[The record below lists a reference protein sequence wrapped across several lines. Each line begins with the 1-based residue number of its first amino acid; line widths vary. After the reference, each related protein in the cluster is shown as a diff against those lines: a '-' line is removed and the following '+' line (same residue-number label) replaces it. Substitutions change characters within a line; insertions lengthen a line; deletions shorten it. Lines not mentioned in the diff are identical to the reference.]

1 MTHLYYCVHATRPSE
16 CPRQRLRILP
26 TLAIF
31 ISAAKC
37 DVLYFH
43 QKGPNY
49 VDNLSWH
56 VGEGS
61 IKISKSYNHLGIHLN
76 SKFDPGERT
85 SNACRKGRQAPLTSL
100 GILICSYPCKL
111 KQSFM
116 LDQVSQRQMISK
128 TEIIDT
134 NSLLFNL
141 SQSPLYIFYDK
152 IERPCTTGGT

>member
-1 MTHLYYCVHATRPSE
+1 MTHLYYCVQATRPSQ
-16 CPRQRLRILP
+16 CPRQRLGILP

-37 DVLYFH
+37 DALYFH

-56 VGEGS
+56 IGEAALKSPSHITTLGS
-61 IKISKSYNHLGIHLN
+61 GFTWTQNLTQAKGH
-76 SKFDPGERT
+76 RT
-85 SNACRKGRQAPLTSL
+85 AWRKGRQAPLTSL

-128 TEIIDT
+128 SEIIDT

-141 SQSPLYIFYDK
+141 SQSPLYIFHD
-152 IERPCTTGGT
+152 